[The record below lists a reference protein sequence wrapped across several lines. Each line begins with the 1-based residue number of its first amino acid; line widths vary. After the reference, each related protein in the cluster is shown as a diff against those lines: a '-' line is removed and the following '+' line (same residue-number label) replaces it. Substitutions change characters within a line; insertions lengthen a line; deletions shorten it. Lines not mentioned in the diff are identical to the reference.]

1 MDNPNL
7 GGVEN
12 KTGNWKWSDV
22 GRRRRAQDVADPR
35 RWRSCDPVPPMDS
48 EQYSMS
54 LYGFMPLTSK
64 CNL

>member
-1 MDNPNL
+1 MLVGD
-7 GGVEN
+7 GGP
-12 KTGNWKWSDV
+12 KI
-22 GRRRRAQDVADPR
+22 VADPR